1 MSIKKEYGDYQTP
14 FNFALKVCTF
24 LKEKKHLNPSMIL
37 EPTCGIG
44 NFLLATKIF
53 DAEKYFGI
61 EINPLYCKICAERFS
76 DERLTILNKNFFSCN
91 LESLPKNSNLLVIGN
106 PPWATNSNL
115 SKNLP
120 HKSNFKGF
128 IGLEALTG
136 ASNFD
141 ICEYIIIHL
150 IEKYRD
156 TNTVFAM
163 LCKTSVA
170 RNIFKNMQKRKIS
183 FTCCETFEIN
193 TSKVFDTN
201 VSACLLFIQLTEEKI
216 YSSNCSVYSFD
227 NPNILKSSFGY
238 KDGKL
243 YSDLS
248 TQNYNFDGKSCF
260 EWRQGIK
267 HDCSKIMELTLED
280 ETLKNGNNEL
290 VDVEA
295 NIIFPLIKGST
306 IKSPIICSFS
316 KYVIV
321 TQRFLGEDTTYLKSY
336 APKAWQYLNQ
346 NATTFEKRK
355 SKIYNNST
363 KFAMFGI
370 GDYSYLPYKVCIC
383 GFNKKPFFALVFSEN
398 KKPVMLDDTI
408 YFLGFENYDIAY
420 TTMIYLHSKKVDNFL
435 QSLSFA
441 DSKRPYT
448 KKILSRIDFFKIYSE
463 ISFSELKLIETKLG
477 MKDYLD
483 KSMIKKFFDLTR
495 PIEQSLL

>member
-1 MSIKKEYGDYQTP
+1 MSVKKEYGDYQTP
-14 FNFALKVCTF
+14 FNFALEVCTF
-24 LKEKKHLNPSMIL
+24 LKEQKNLNPSMIL
-37 EPTCGIG
+37 EPTCGVG
-44 NFLLATKIF
+44 NFLMATKIF
-53 DAEKYFGI
+53 NAEKYFGI

-76 DERLTILNKNFFSCN
+76 DERLTILNKNFFYCD

-120 HKSNFKGF
+120 QKSNFKGF
-128 IGLEALTG
+128 TGLEALTG
-136 ASNFD
+136 ESNFD
-141 ICEYIIIHL
+141 ICEYIIIRL

-170 RNIFKNMQKRKIS
+170 RKVFNNMQKQKIS
-183 FTCCETFEIN
+183 FACCETFEIN
-193 TSKVFDTN
+193 TNKIFSTN
-201 VSACLLFIQLTEEKI
+201 SSACLLFIQLTDEKT
-216 YSSNCSVYSFD
+216 SSSTCNVYSFD
-227 NPNILKSSFGY
+227 NPSTLKSSFGY
-238 KDGKL
+238 KSGKL

-248 TQNYNFDGKSCF
+248 TQNYNFDGESCF

-267 HDCSKIMELTLED
+267 HDCSKIMELTLENG
-280 ETLKNGNNEL
+280 TLKNGNNEL
-290 VDVEA
+290 VDIEA
-295 NIIFPLIKGST
+295 NITFPLIKGST
-306 IKSPIICSFS
+306 IKNPVIYSFS

-321 TQRFLGEDTTYLKSY
+321 TQRFLGEDTTYLESY

-346 NATTFEKRK
+346 NATKFEKRK

-383 GFNKKPFFALVFSEN
+383 GFNKKPFFALVFSED

-408 YFLGFENYDIAY
+408 YFLGFEDYDIAY
-420 TTMIYLHSKKVDNFL
+420 TTMIYLHSKKVSNFL
-435 QSLSFA
+435 QSISFA

-448 KKILSRIDFFKIYSE
+448 KKILSRIDFSKIYSE
-463 ISFSELKLIETKLG
+463 ISFSELKLIEMELG
-477 MKDYLD
+477 IKDYLN
-483 KSMIKKFFDLTR
+483 KSMLKKFLKLIS
-495 PIEQSLL
+495 PIEQNLL

>member
-1 MSIKKEYGDYQTP
+1 MNVKKEYGDYQTP
-14 FNFALKVCTF
+14 FNFALEICTF
-24 LKEKKHLNPSMIL
+24 LKEQKHLNPSMIL
-37 EPTCGIG
+37 EPTCGVG
-44 NFLLATKIF
+44 NFLMATKIF
-53 DAEKYFGI
+53 DAKKYFGI

-76 DERLTILNKNFFSCN
+76 DERLTILNKNFFYCD

-120 HKSNFKGF
+120 QKSNFKGF
-128 IGLEALTG
+128 TRLEALTG

-141 ICEYIIIHL
+141 ICEYIIIRL
-150 IEKYRD
+150 IEKYRN

-170 RNIFKNMQKRKIS
+170 RKVFNNMQKQKIS
-183 FTCCETFEIN
+183 FAWCETFEIN
-193 TSKVFDTN
+193 TNKIFATN
-201 VSACLLFIQLTEEKI
+201 SSACLLFIQLTEEKTS
-216 YSSNCSVYSFD
+216 SSNCNVYSFD
-227 NPNILKSSFGY
+227 NPSILKSSFGY
-238 KDGKL
+238 KNGKL

-280 ETLKNGNNEL
+280 GNLKNGNNEL
-290 VDVEA
+290 VDVETD
-295 NIIFPLIKGST
+295 ITFPLIKGST
-306 IKSPIICSFS
+306 IKNPIICSFS

-346 NATTFEKRK
+346 NTTTFEKRK

-383 GFNKKPFFALVFSEN
+383 GFNKKPFFALVFSED

-408 YFLGFENYDIAY
+408 YFLGFKDYDIAY
-420 TTMIYLHSKKVDNFL
+420 TTMIYLHSKKVSNFL

-448 KKILSRIDFFKIYSE
+448 KKILSRIDFFKIYSK
-463 ISFSELKLIETKLG
+463 ISFSELKLIEKKLG

-483 KSMIKKFFDLTR
+483 ELMLKKFFDLTR
-495 PIEQSLL
+495 PIEQNLL